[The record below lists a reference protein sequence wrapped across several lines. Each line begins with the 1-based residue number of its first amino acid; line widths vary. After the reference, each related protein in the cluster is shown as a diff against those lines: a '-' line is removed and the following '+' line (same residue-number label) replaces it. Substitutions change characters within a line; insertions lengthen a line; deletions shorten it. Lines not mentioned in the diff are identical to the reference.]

1 MSICI
6 RVHLHGRV
14 CFYAEE
20 EEEEEEGDASGVG
33 EAHSPMTWQA
43 PSPLSTSRTYKAY
56 LPSLEVE
63 EGAEVFPR
71 LRATTKFKKDQDSR
85 RECGGTTLTTLTT
98 GTTVTSGFVGA
109 GRGKDGAHGEMEG
122 VVERAEVLQE
132 RELREEVQNLHIQL
146 RNKCVLEPCLFVV
159 SFEFWF
165 LHRL

>member
-71 LRATTKFKKDQDSR
+71 LRTTKVQEGSR
-85 RECGGTTLTTLTT
+85 LKTR
-98 GTTVTSGFVGA
+98 V
-109 GRGKDGAHGEMEG
+109 RGDHT
-122 VVERAEVLQE
+122 R
-132 RELREEVQNLHIQL
+132 HT
-146 RNKCVLEPCLFVV
+146 
-159 SFEFWF
+159 
-165 LHRL
+165 HD